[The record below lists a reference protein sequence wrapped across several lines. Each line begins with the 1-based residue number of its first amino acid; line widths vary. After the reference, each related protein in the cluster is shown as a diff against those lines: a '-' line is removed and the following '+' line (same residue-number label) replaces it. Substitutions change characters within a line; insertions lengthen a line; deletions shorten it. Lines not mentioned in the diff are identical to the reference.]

1 MYKKLWKRT
10 HQAVCRISFYDS
22 NQISLASC
30 TGFKTGDYIVS
41 DEMVLNNHRAWEA
54 ELLFVG
60 ADSCTPAK
68 RLRIPISEFRKRIV
82 PRPKSMYN
90 HLVLMKADYPA
101 LSEIRGLSLSG
112 EQPQPGQSVAV
123 LGYQLEHSNLSI
135 KQGILSSICLQH
147 GRPYLQFE
155 VSVKQGNSGAP
166 LIHAES
172 GEVIGVVGYRL
183 AELSRT
189 YGRIRDVVD
198 ENVEV
203 LETALDKWKIEDID
217 PVQVLIAN
225 QKLIKHFAKDIYK
238 SANVRIGFA
247 APASEIVHY
256 IHKVNSTA
264 RQLTG

>member
-1 MYKKLWKRT
+1 MYKKLWKST
-10 HQAVCRISFYDS
+10 HQAVCRISFYDV

-30 TGFKTGDYIVS
+30 TGFKTGEYIVS
-41 DEMVLNNHRAWEA
+41 DEIVLNNHRAWEA

-60 ADSCTPAK
+60 ADSCTPSK
-68 RLRIPISEFRKRIV
+68 KLRIPISEFRKKIL

-101 LSEIRGLSLSG
+101 LDEIKGLNLSG

-123 LGYQLEHSNLSI
+123 LAYQLEQSNLSI
-135 KQGILSSICLQH
+135 KQGILSSVCLQH

-166 LIHAES
+166 LIHAEC

-189 YGRIRDVVD
+189 YQRIRDVVD

-203 LETALDKWKIEDID
+203 LETVLDKWKIADID
-217 PVQVLIAN
+217 PMQVLIAN
-225 QKLIKHFAKDIYK
+225 QKLIRYFAREIYK
-238 SANVRIGFA
+238 SANVRIGYA
-247 APASEIVHY
+247 TPVSEIVQY
-256 IHKVNSTA
+256 IHKVNSRT
-264 RQLTG
+264 RQLIE